1 MDARLFKRLGFPAL
15 DARPEA
21 SSLTSRL
28 RALSDAQLLVVVGL
42 VLFVMTAWPLLL
54 VPIPPLQDLPNH
66 LATAVVLEHPAEYPE
81 YVSNGY
87 FKTNATLF
95 LWLHVLGPRVGLL
108 LAAKLFVALVLGVG
122 ALVYPGTLL
131 FFRGRAAMVSA
142 SFLVWPMVH
151 NWFVCMGMLDY
162 ALGVPLALLVL
173 IAVERHRAVPSLG
186 RGVLAAALAVLVW
199 YTHAFALLVAGLLVL
214 VEQVLALSR
223 DRKEG
228 VRHAFRLG
236 APLLPAGVLL
246 VRSIVVQVGEPEVG
260 EGQWG
265 FPVVWELIYNAWSEW
280 LWGFSKASISSFVVA
295 VVLVVLAARSFRARV
310 PFFSGWAFGVLLL
323 FFFLGPA
330 HANNWF
336 YVNSRFLPFLWVAA
350 LTRVPEGLPR
360 WLSRLL
366 VASAVAYSVGMGI
379 DYARLSQTWGR
390 FAEGMTA
397 VPTHARLLPLIFD
410 RKGPAGENT
419 WPMAQ
424 AWGLYVVERR
434 TSAPL
439 LFAHSRSFPI
449 THRGEPPL
457 RFHER
462 YLEPF
467 SQTMNAPEDL
477 CAAVRKGGIV
487 PDDCDAY
494 FAETWRDFWRDA
506 VPRFDHVL
514 MWGPSK
520 ATLAQVPKE
529 YRIAFQKDELVI
541 LERTPTGEL
550 SL

>member
-28 RALSDAQLLVVVGL
+28 RALSDAQLLAVVGL

-87 FKTNATLF
+87 LKTNATLF

-122 ALVYPGTLL
+122 ALVYPGTVL

-142 SFLVWPMVH
+142 SLLVWPMVH

-173 IAVERHRAVPSLG
+173 VAVERHRMVPTVE
-186 RGVLAAALAVLVW
+186 RGLLAAGLAVLVW
-199 YTHAFALLVAGLLVL
+199 YTHAFALLVAGLLVF
-214 VEQVLALSR
+214 VEQVLAVAR

-228 VRHAFRLG
+228 LKYALRLG
-236 APLLPAGVLL
+236 APLLPAAVLL
-246 VRSIVVQVGEPEVG
+246 ARSILLQVGEHEVG
-260 EGQWG
+260 EAQWG
-265 FPVVWELIYNAWSEW
+265 FPVVWELAYNAWSEW
-280 LWGFSKASISSFVVA
+280 LWGFSKASVSSLVVA
-295 VVLVVLAARSFRARV
+295 VALVVFAARAFRDRV
-310 PFFSGWAFGVLLL
+310 PFFSAWAFGALLLL
-323 FFFLGPA
+323 FCFGPA

-336 YVNSRFLPFLWVAA
+336 YVNSRFLPFLWIAA
-350 LTRVPEGLPR
+350 LVRVPERLPS

-366 VASAVAYSVGMGI
+366 AASAVAYSVGMGL
-379 DYARLSQTWGR
+379 DYVRIGRTWDQ
-390 FAEGMTA
+390 FAAGTSA
-397 VPTHARLLPLIFD
+397 VPTHAKLLPLVFD

-419 WPMAQ
+419 WPMDH
-424 AWGLYVVERR
+424 AWGLYVMDKQ

-449 THRGEPPL
+449 THRVEPPL

-462 YLEPF
+462 YLVPF
-467 SQTMNAPEDL
+467 AQIMNAPEAL
-477 CAAVRKGGIV
+477 CAVVRRAGIV

-520 ATLAQVPKE
+520 ATMAQVPKE
-529 YRIAFQKDELVI
+529 YRIAFQRDELVI